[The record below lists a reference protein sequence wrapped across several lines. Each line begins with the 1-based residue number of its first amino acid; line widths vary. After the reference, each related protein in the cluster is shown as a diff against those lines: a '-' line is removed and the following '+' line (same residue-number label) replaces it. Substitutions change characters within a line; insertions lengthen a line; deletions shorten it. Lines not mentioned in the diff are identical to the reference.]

1 MSRVL
6 VVSEAEVDALLPM
19 AECIEVMEDALAALA
34 RGEVGQPLRSKL
46 KPAEA
51 PGLLGLM
58 PSWRGGEQPY
68 FGLKE
73 VCVFPGNPA
82 RGLDTHL
89 GAVLLH
95 SGETGEL
102 LAILNAA
109 AVTAIRTAAVSA
121 VATRLLAR
129 PDASRLAIIG
139 TGVQARRHLEALKI
153 VRNVREIRAYSL
165 SGKTLAGAEPAS
177 SVEEALRG
185 ADLVVT
191 ATSSSVPVVRR
202 EWIGAGAHINAV
214 GASVP
219 ASRELDG
226 ATVAAAS
233 LFVDRRESTL
243 NESGDYRFAVEEG
256 AIGGPDHIRGEIG
269 EVLTGKVDG
278 RRSPEEITLF
288 KSLGLGVE
296 DLASAAHV
304 YEKARRL
311 GTGTWVE
318 F

>member
-1 MSRVL
+1 MSKVL
-6 VVSEAEVDALLPM
+6 VVSEAEVDDLLPM
-19 AECIEVMEDALAALA
+19 GECIEVMQDALVALAA
-34 RGEVGQPLRSKL
+34 GDVEQPLRSKL
-46 KPAEA
+46 KPSGA

-58 PSWRGGEQPY
+58 PAWRGGEHPY

-82 RGLDTHL
+82 RGLDSHL

-102 LAILNAA
+102 LAIVNAA

-139 TGVQARRHLEALKI
+139 TGVQARRHLEAMKI
-153 VRNVREIRAYSL
+153 VRNVRTVRAYGR
-165 SGKTLAGAEPAS
+165 SGKGLAGAEAAA

-191 ATSSSVPVVRR
+191 ATSSAVPVVRR
-202 EWIGAGAHINAV
+202 EWISAGAHLNAV

-256 AIGGPDHIRGEIG
+256 AIGGPNHIRGEIG

-278 RRSPEEITLF
+278 RRSAEEITLF
-288 KSLGLGVE
+288 KSLGLGIE
-296 DLASAAHV
+296 DLAAAAWV

-311 GTGTWVE
+311 GTGTWVG

>member
-1 MSRVL
+1 MSQVL
-6 VVSEAEVDALLPM
+6 VVSEREVDALLPM
-19 AECIEVMEDALAALA
+19 GECIEVMESALAALA
-34 RGEVGQPLRSKL
+34 RGEVDQPLRSKL
-46 KPAEA
+46 KPPAA
-51 PGLLGLM
+51 AGLLGLM
-58 PSWRGGEQPY
+58 PAWRGGTQPY

-82 RGLDTHL
+82 RGLDSHL

-102 LAILNAA
+102 LAVVNAA

-139 TGVQARRHLEALKI
+139 TGVQARRHLEAMRI
-153 VRNVREIRAYSL
+153 VRNVREVRAYTR
-165 SGKTLAGAEPAS
+165 SGKRLEGADAAS
-177 SVEEALRG
+177 SVEEALRD

-191 ATSSSVPVVRR
+191 ATSSSTPVVKR
-202 EWIGAGAHINAV
+202 EWISPGTHINAV
-214 GASVP
+214 GSSVP
-219 ASRELDG
+219 SARELEG
-226 ATVAAAS
+226 ALVAAAS

-256 AIGGPDHIRGEIG
+256 AIRGDGHIRGEIG
-269 EVLTGKVDG
+269 ELLTGKVVG
-278 RRSPEEITLF
+278 RKSPEEITLF
-288 KSLGLGVE
+288 KSLGLGIE

-304 YEKARRL
+304 FEKARRL